1 MQIDRQD
8 AFISPFRTT
17 PASVTIGALLVYIYL
32 FISIQQVIEPF
43 ESVVEKSVVEKIL
56 VQYSFLPYPRNKA
69 IHVSLIIL
77 SCRRPS
83 IDPLD

>member
-17 PASVTIGALLVYIYL
+17 PASVTIGVFLVYIYL

-43 ESVVEKSVVEKIL
+43 ESVVEKIL